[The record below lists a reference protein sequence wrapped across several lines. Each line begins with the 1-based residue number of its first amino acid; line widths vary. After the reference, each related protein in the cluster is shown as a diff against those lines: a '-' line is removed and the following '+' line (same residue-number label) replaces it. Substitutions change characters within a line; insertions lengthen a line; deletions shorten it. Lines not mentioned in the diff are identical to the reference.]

1 MTDARWVL
9 VPVAQQANGRW
20 VDDVLRDR
28 VAEGALVGRR
38 TFSTDVPRRRV
49 EVFRGNAPD
58 DEISAQFYARGWTD
72 GLPIIIPTSG
82 RVEEHVRSAG
92 FPAQHVIG
100 EVDPIAGVA
109 TIEKLAINTVMAGC
123 RPEYFPVVLAATQ
136 ALIDP
141 VFNLRGVQTTDEN
154 VTPLVIVS
162 GPIAARLEI
171 NSGLGVLGP
180 GWQANATIGRALRL
194 IMQNIGG
201 GWPGVV
207 SLAGVGQPGRY
218 TLCVAENHA
227 ASPWPALHIEAGLA
241 NDDSAVTLIRAE
253 ACVNVTGG
261 LDDLANVMGSALSAF
276 SLLHGGCVAALIAPH
291 TARQL
296 AASGFDK
303 AAVARYLFEH
313 ARIRTE
319 DWERLWIKKG
329 IAASYGVPEWV
340 SRAAPT
346 GRIPVVERAEDI
358 VIFVAGGEAPIAQQ
372 VYFPTWGFPSCRITR
387 RIALH

>member
-1 MTDARWVL
+1 MSDTCWVL

-28 VAEGALVGRR
+28 VAEGALAGRR
-38 TFSTDVPRRRV
+38 TFATDVPRRRV
-49 EVFRGNAPD
+49 EVFRGDQLDDSINAT
-58 DEISAQFYARGWTD
+58 FLARGWTD
-72 GLPIIIPTSG
+72 GLPIVIPTIG
-82 RVEEHVRSAG
+82 RVDESIRSSG
-92 FPAQHVIG
+92 YPAQHVIG
-100 EVDPIAGVA
+100 EVDPLAGVA
-109 TIEKLAINTVMAGC
+109 TIEKIAISAVMAGC
-123 RPEYFPVVLAATQ
+123 RPEYFPVVLAATR

-162 GPIAARLEI
+162 GPMAARLEI
-171 NSGLGVLGP
+171 NSGLGLLGP

-194 IMQNIGG
+194 IMQNVGG

-207 SLAGVGQPGRY
+207 SLAGVGQPARY

-227 ASPWPALHIEAGLA
+227 ASPWPALHVDAGMQ
-241 NDDSAVTLIRAE
+241 DSDSAVTVMRAE

-261 LDDLANVMGSALSAF
+261 LDDLANVMGSAVSAF
-276 SLLHGGCVAALIAPH
+276 SVLHGGCVAALIAPH

-303 AAVARYLFEH
+303 AAVARYLFDR

-319 DWERLWIKKG
+319 DWERLWIRKE

-340 SRAAPT
+340 TQAAPT

-358 VIFVAGGEAPIAQQ
+358 VIFIAGGEAPIPQQ
-372 VYFPTWGFPSCRITR
+372 VYFPTWGFPSCRVTR
-387 RIALH
+387 RIE